1 MGIALMFGSFGLVV
15 ALILLLLAI
24 PCIKAKHVFVKT
36 IGCLLLVVAV
46 SIGIYSFGLL
56 HAFFTYSV

>member
-1 MGIALMFGSFGLVV
+1 MGLVLMFGSFGLVV

-24 PCIKAKHVFVKT
+24 PYIKAKHVFVKM

-56 HAFFTYSV
+56 HAFFTYSG